1 MHTLN
6 EGKRSDRGRGMHK
19 SANVLLLYYRVRK
32 GLTCVISHLLNNKI
46 QIKVGSYSK
55 AGYSYLVSSN
65 AGVYLN
71 WELNII
77 LFFH

>member
-32 GLTCVISHLLNNKI
+32 GLSRMKI
-46 QIKVGSYSK
+46 VTLGAYRNPIPNHG
-55 AGYSYLVSSN
+55 GRRRSSRHDT
-65 AGVYLN
+65 A
-71 WELNII
+71 
-77 LFFH
+77 FSPK